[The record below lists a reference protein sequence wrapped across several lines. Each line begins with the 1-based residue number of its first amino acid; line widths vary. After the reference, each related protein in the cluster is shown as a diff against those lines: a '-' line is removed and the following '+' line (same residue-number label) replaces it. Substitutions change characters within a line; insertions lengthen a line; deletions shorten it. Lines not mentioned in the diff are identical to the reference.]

1 MKYSLLFRTDALI
14 IASILFIVMI
24 IMVRLGMVVSKMRKD
39 TDLSIRD
46 GIGSLR
52 GAVFGLFAFI
62 LAFCF
67 NMSGNRYDL
76 IRKIFIEESNH
87 ISTAVHR
94 SDLYSDS
101 LRTAFRADFREYLEA
116 RINLYSN
123 LRDIPGYLKKLENMN
138 KIYKR
143 IWHRTT
149 EESKKPNMLIPSNN
163 MITALTNMNDTANT
177 REVMLRTSVPD
188 VIIYTL
194 LILALLSSFTAG
206 VTSSNLKFREWV
218 IIICFAFFTSLV
230 IYMTLDLGR
239 PMRGIIKADRSQQ
252 AIVDLRRMF

>member
-1 MKYSLLFRTDALI
+1 MY
-14 IASILFIVMI
+14 
-24 IMVRLGMVVSKMRKD
+24 VSRMRKD
-39 TDLSIRD
+39 ADLTIRD

-67 NMSGNRYDL
+67 SMSGNRYDTV
-76 IRKIFIEESNH
+76 RKIFIEESNN
-87 ISTAVHR
+87 ITTAIYR
-94 SDLYSDS
+94 ADLYSDS
-101 LRTAFRADFREYLEA
+101 LRTAFRADFRQYVDA
-116 RINLYSN
+116 RIDLYSD
-123 LRDIPGYLKKLENMN
+123 LRDIPAYIKKLENMN
-138 KIYKR
+138 HIFER
-143 IWHRTT
+143 IWQRTT
-149 EESKKPNMLIPSNN
+149 EESKKPNMLIPTNN
-163 MITALTNMNDTANT
+163 MITALTNMNDVANT

-194 LILALLSSFTAG
+194 LILALFSSFTAG
-206 VTSSNLKFREWV
+206 VTSSNLRFREWV

-252 AIVDLRRMF
+252 AIVDLQKMFQ